1 MRTIKWDEFVKQYHP
16 IKNEINHNASI
27 DGYMFETFG
36 EELNF
41 VNNSPL
47 NCIWTLKDD
56 GNCQILNA
64 GLGVVN
70 RIGYIVSE
78 IPYREYTVVTG
89 V

>member
-1 MRTIKWDEFVKQYHP
+1 MKNIKWDEFVKQYHPIKTIKWDEFVKQYHP
-16 IKNEINHNASI
+16 IKNEI
-27 DGYMFETFG
+27 
-36 EELNF
+36 NF

-56 GNCQILNA
+56 GNCQILNS

-70 RIGYIVSE
+70 RMGYIVSE